1 MCYDVKTKLEAQL
14 KRARHY
20 FDEEAI
26 KQIEKE
32 LAPYLKDEETFRASG
47 FEHPHVLVYTNE
59 DKYKPQAA
67 VWGLIPSWVK
77 NSEQQMKLWNSTINA
92 RGETIFE
99 KPSFK
104 ASANKKRCILVVDG
118 FYEHHHFKG
127 KPYPFFIQNKN
138 REPIT
143 LGGLWE
149 EWVNKDT
156 GEIIKSFTIVTTKAN
171 ELMTKIHNNPK
182 LPEARMPLILN
193 DEEIETWLGN
203 DIDKVKSL
211 LRPNT
216 DIFLEA
222 YTVQKIRGKDSL
234 GNTPQAV
241 ERYDYEEL
249 MGLFG
254 LNL

>member
-1 MCYDVKTKLEAQL
+1 
-14 KRARHY
+14 
-20 FDEEAI
+20 
-26 KQIEKE
+26 
-32 LAPYLKDEETFRASG
+32 
-47 FEHPHVLVYTNE
+47 
-59 DKYKPQAA
+59 
-67 VWGLIPSWVK
+67 
-77 NSEQQMKLWNSTINA
+77 
-92 RGETIFE
+92 
-99 KPSFK
+99 
-104 ASANKKRCILVVDG
+104 VVDG

-127 KPYPFFIQNKN
+127 KAYPFFIQNKN

-156 GEIIKSFTIVTTKAN
+156 GEIVKSFTIVTTKAN

-193 DEEIETWLGN
+193 NEDVETWLGT
-203 DIDKVKSL
+203 DTAKVKAL
-211 LRPNT
+211 LKPNSE
-216 DIFLEA
+216 IFLEA

-234 GNTPQAV
+234 GNTPEAV
-241 ERYDYEEL
+241 EKYDYEEL